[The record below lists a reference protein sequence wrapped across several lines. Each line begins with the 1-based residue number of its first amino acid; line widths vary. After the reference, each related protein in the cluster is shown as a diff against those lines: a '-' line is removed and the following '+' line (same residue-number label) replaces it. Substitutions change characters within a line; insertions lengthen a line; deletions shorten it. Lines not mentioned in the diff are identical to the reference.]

1 MKGIEKMAA
10 ALLLFTCIFSSC
22 TKSDTNRCAPVTT
35 TAPSDEVARLQSA
48 LSAQGV
54 NAQGDSRGFFYVIT
68 RIGDETKKPSV
79 CSQIRASYTLRLLN
93 GAQLEAANNQPFLLS
108 NLVAGWQE
116 GLPLIGEGGYI
127 TLYLP
132 PSLAYGATGQGSVPP
147 NANLMF
153 QIELVAV
160 N

>member
-1 MKGIEKMAA
+1 MNGIGKMAA
-10 ALLLFTCIFSSC
+10 ALLLSTCIFSSC
-22 TKSDTNRCAPVTT
+22 TKSDTERCAPVMV
-35 TAPSDEVARLQSA
+35 TAPTNEVAQLQA
-48 LSAQGV
+48 ELSARGIS
-54 NAQGDSRGFFYVIT
+54 AAGDDRGFFYVIT
-68 RIGDETKKPSV
+68 RIGDETRKPGV
-79 CSQIRASYTLRLLN
+79 CSQIRVSYTLRLLN

-108 NLVAGWQE
+108 NLVTGWQE

-132 PSLAYGATGQGSVPP
+132 PSLAYGAAGQGSVPP

>member
-1 MKGIEKMAA
+1 MKGTGKTAA
-10 ALLLFTCIFSSC
+10 ALLLAICIFSSC
-22 TKSDTNRCAPVTT
+22 TKSDTNRCATVTT
-35 TAPSDEVARLQSA
+35 TAPSDEVARLQA
-48 LSAQGV
+48 ELSARGIS
-54 NAQGDSRGFFYVIT
+54 AAADSRGFFYVIT
-68 RIGDETKKPSV
+68 RTGDETKKPSP
-79 CSQIRASYTLRLLN
+79 CSQVRVSYTLRLLN

-108 NLVAGWQE
+108 TLVAGWQE

-132 PSLAYGATGQGSVPP
+132 PSLGYGASGRGSVPP

-153 QIELVAV
+153 QIELVTV